1 MHGEAD
7 IFFAKK
13 SYELCY
19 ALFRVA
25 SYVKRQSFADS
36 LERHGLALMEAAY
49 GKDYARA
56 GIETG
61 TIDCLIKLGSD
72 LGFVGLVNAEVMSRE
87 LRGFNSAIA
96 GLKSNSAIAQDVDLG
111 DVFSDQKIAED
122 KNIDQ
127 NNFVAEKN
135 ISEGFDNVL
144 RNEPDDRPNNN
155 ISSANDSNG
164 FVRVDK
170 IGNGITKS
178 LTRKS
183 AVFERIRQN
192 GNCRLREI
200 QEVLPDVSE
209 RTLRYDVQ
217 NLVEHG
223 FIERVG
229 NGGPATYYRA
239 IAESLQ

>member
-1 MHGEAD
+1 MSNEAD

-25 SYVKRQSFADS
+25 SHVKRQSFADS

-72 LGFVGLVNAEVMSRE
+72 LGLVGLTNAEVMSRE
-87 LRGFNSAIA
+87 LCGFNSAIA
-96 GLKSNSAIAQDVDLG
+96 ELKSNSATVQNVNLEDI
-111 DVFSDQKIAED
+111 FSNQEMGKNNNAE
-122 KNIDQ
+122 Q
-127 NNFVAEKN
+127 NNFQAGKT
-135 ISEGFDNVL
+135 DN
-144 RNEPDDRPNNN
+144 RGHDGTSGNESDNTQNN
-155 ISSANDSNG
+155 SSPSTNGDNG
-164 FVRVDK
+164 FMRVDK
-170 IGNGITKS
+170 ISNGVAKS
-178 LTRKS
+178 FARKS
-183 AVFERIRQN
+183 TVFDRIRQN

-200 QEVLPDVSE
+200 QEILPDVSE

-239 IAESLQ
+239 IAESIP